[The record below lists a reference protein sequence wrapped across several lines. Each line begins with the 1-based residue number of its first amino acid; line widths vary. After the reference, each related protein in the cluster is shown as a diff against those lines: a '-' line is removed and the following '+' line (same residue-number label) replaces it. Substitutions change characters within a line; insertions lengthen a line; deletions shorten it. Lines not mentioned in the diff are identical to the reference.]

1 MGDLGGTQTRHRPGL
16 QQRDEPRRHASAE
29 RASKELGLAATAA
42 PSAQAAV
49 AVADIVILATNSA
62 EPVIRTDW
70 HAPGCHA
77 AGPTT
82 PTAPSTLSVGLAGT
96 EVAPAARLLT

>member
-1 MGDLGGTQTRHRPGL
+1 M
-16 QQRDEPRRHASAE
+16 
-29 RASKELGLAATAA
+29 
-42 PSAQAAV
+42 
-49 AVADIVILATNSA
+49 ILATNSA